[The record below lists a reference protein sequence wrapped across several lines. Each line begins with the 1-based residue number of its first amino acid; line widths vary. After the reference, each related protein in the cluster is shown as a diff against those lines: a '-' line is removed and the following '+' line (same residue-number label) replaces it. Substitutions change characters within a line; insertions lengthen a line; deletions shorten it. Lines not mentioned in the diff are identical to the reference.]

1 MTQFGLGKAG
11 HQCGRLTLGIDTTQ
25 FALGKAGYQCGRL
38 AFRCDRLGVQTG
50 PAFDLGGK
58 STRAIVRNG
67 FHSRRQIPLDKKLTR
82 RGKSIAD
89 DTKQL
94 NYAISV

>member
-1 MTQFGLGKAG
+1 VLKADPAFNISGKPSFG
-11 HQCGRLTLGIDTTQ
+11 CGP
-25 FALGKAGYQCGRL
+25 
-38 AFRCDRLGVQTG
+38 LGVQTG

-58 STRAIVRNG
+58 SARAIVRNG
-67 FHSRRQIPLDKKLTR
+67 FHSRRQIPLGKKLTR